1 MKVFRFMSKEE
12 FEKYNKNITLKNNKK
27 HDGKT
32 NSVGFCF
39 LNADEYTPEEAV
51 HFLSG
56 IASFDICAVFE
67 TKETLK
73 KTYGIYAKPI
83 KSTGNFFE
91 DLLNLYNGYNDK
103 FKANEYCITEYNKE
117 KMKLLK
123 YSEEIWDQWN
133 PAEEQSN
140 LKWVEVKENE

>member
-12 FEKYNKNITLKNNKK
+12 FEKYNKNITLKNNTK

-39 LNADEYTPEEAV
+39 LNMEEYTPEEAI

-56 IASFDICAVFE
+56 VVSFDVCAVFE
-67 TKETLK
+67 TEEKLN

-83 KSTGNFFE
+83 DPSGNIME
-91 DLLNLYNGYNDK
+91 DMINLFLGFNVR
-103 FKANEYCITEYNKE
+103 FTANEYCTTKYNNKT
-117 KMKLLK
+117 MKLIK
-123 YSEEIWDQWN
+123 YSEEIWEQWN
-133 PAEEQSN
+133 PAEEQSK
-140 LKWVEVKENE
+140 LKWVEV